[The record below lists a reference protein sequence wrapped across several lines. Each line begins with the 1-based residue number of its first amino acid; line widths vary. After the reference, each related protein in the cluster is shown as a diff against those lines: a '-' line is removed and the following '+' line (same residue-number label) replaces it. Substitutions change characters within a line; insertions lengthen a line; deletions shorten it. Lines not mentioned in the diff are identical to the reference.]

1 MGNYYLMGTVS
12 VWDDKKVLDL
22 DGGYGYT
29 TL

>member
-1 MGNYYLMGTVS
+1 MGNYCLMGTVS
-12 VWDDKKVLDL
+12 VWDDEKVPDL